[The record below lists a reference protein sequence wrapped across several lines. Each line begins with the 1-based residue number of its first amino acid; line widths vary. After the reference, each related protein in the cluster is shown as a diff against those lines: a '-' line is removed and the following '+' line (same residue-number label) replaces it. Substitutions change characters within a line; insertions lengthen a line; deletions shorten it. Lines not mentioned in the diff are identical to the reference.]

1 MQYSKWGY
9 TIKPEQMA
17 NGQWEA
23 VGHKSGSTPY
33 VLHKLGTA
41 ATEDEMQRKLASWA
55 RHVLAVPVL
64 RKAAVMAPDGAAI
77 ELELFPLRTGCLY

>member
-41 ATEDEMQRKLASWA
+41 TTEDEMQRKLMSWA
-55 RHVLAVPVL
+55 RHVLATPVQ
-64 RKAAVMAPDGAAI
+64 RKADVVMPEGMAV
-77 ELELFPLRTGCLY
+77 ELELFPARVGCVV